1 MFTEFTKKFKD
12 YWEVVGR
19 EGLALTE
26 IYKMHKDKLKIPLYI
41 ASFKERIKEMD
52 IKDDIAIIPMF
63 SQGLKP
69 DVHHHVLLQNPKML
83 EDWYDHATRFHNVK
97 QRTGVLQS
105 LASGSRSGSKPYTK

>member
-1 MFTEFTKKFKD
+1 MLLLISDKAEQWKRNKVTELEEKGWTETFTEFTKKFKD

-41 ASFKERIKEMD
+41 ASFKERIKEMG

-63 SQGLKP
+63 SQGLK
-69 DVHHHVLLQNPKML
+69 LL
-83 EDWYDHATRFHNVK
+83 WYGFLHYA
-97 QRTGVLQS
+97 
-105 LASGSRSGSKPYTK
+105 